1 MAGVLRGV
9 RPLARFDYIDL
20 LEAQS
25 PATRLRPGDL
35 IPVELRWRAR
45 PSEYVDD
52 YVVVLQ
58 LLAEGDRVMV
68 SHESRPVD
76 GRYPT
81 SLWPPGYPVRDQ
93 HELIVPPDTPPGRYR
108 LVVALDRASDGQ
120 RIPAR
125 RGLLGLI
132 RGNTITL
139 KPITITP

>member
-1 MAGVLRGV
+1 MLRGV
-9 RPLARFDYIDL
+9 RPLARFDYIEL
-20 LEAQS
+20 LDAHS

-58 LLAEGDRVMV
+58 LLAEGDRVIV
-68 SHESRPVD
+68 SQESRPGD

-81 SLWPPGYPVRDQ
+81 SLWPPGHPVRDQ
-93 HELIVPPDTPPGRYR
+93 HELVVPADTPPGCYR

-125 RGLLGLI
+125 RGVLGLI
-132 RGNTITL
+132 RSNTITL